1 MDNERAKKNFFKA
14 LKAAFKEDIG
24 SEDITS
30 AACIPAKATLSGRII
45 LKQWGRLAGLPFLE
59 PAFQMIDPAIKIKL
73 LVEEGTIGNAGTV
86 IGTISGPARGII
98 TAERV
103 ILNFLQY
110 ASGIAT
116 MTTLY
121 KEEIDS
127 YNPSCDLLDTRKTL
141 PGLRSIAKYAVR
153 VGGGKNH
160 RDSLDERFVIK
171 ANHLAFIDKKA
182 KSPILKATEKAHKY
196 RSDVKVEVEIGTL
209 SALKEVLKDSP
220 DIIMLKYMNSHM
232 VKKAVKMIRASNKDI
247 YIEAYGGIVLDTIGA
262 YADTGVDG
270 IAVTEI
276 THSVQSLDISI
287 RF

>member
-121 KEEIDS
+121 
-127 YNPSCDLLDTRKTL
+127 
-141 PGLRSIAKYAVR
+141 
-153 VGGGKNH
+153 
-160 RDSLDERFVIK
+160 
-171 ANHLAFIDKKA
+171 
-182 KSPILKATEKAHKY
+182 
-196 RSDVKVEVEIGTL
+196 
-209 SALKEVLKDSP
+209 
-220 DIIMLKYMNSHM
+220 
-232 VKKAVKMIRASNKDI
+232 
-247 YIEAYGGIVLDTIGA
+247 
-262 YADTGVDG
+262 
-270 IAVTEI
+270 
-276 THSVQSLDISI
+276 
-287 RF
+287 